1 MKQRIA
7 LVAAL
12 ALATVA
18 SAAGYYL
25 PGTYPQEFFIGQQ
38 LQGKQTHKAVKCSL
52 LTVMACSGAAQ
63 AVAEACLAGFAHLTA
78 GCCILV
84 LMYATIVYDL
94 SDFATLFRS

>member
-1 MKQRIA
+1 MRQRIV

-38 LQGKQTHKAVKCSL
+38 LQGKERHNPVVTQLQS
-52 LTVMACSGAAQ
+52 
-63 AVAEACLAGFAHLTA
+63 
-78 GCCILV
+78 
-84 LMYATIVYDL
+84 
-94 SDFATLFRS
+94 

>member
-1 MKQRIA
+1 MLQRTV

-38 LQGKQTHKAVKCSL
+38 LQGELTYDMSTSL
-52 LTVMACSGAAQ
+52 M
-63 AVAEACLAGFAHLTA
+63 VAHT
-78 GCCILV
+78 GCC
-84 LMYATIVYDL
+84 A
-94 SDFATLFRS
+94 SPEEKQS